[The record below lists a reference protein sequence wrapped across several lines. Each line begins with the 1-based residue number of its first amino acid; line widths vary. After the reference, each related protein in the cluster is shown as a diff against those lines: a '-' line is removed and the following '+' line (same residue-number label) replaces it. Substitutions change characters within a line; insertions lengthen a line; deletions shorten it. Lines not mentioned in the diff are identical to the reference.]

1 MPIHDRW
8 LLEPSAPESE
18 ALPVAALLRPLFA
31 RRGVRSA
38 TELESFCDPRLED
51 LHDPAGI
58 AGMDLAAERIL
69 RAVRD
74 RESILIYGDYDV
86 DGVTSIVML
95 RAVLRALGGEVDFVI
110 PHRLFDGYGL
120 KSEVLDRVLAEKAVR
135 LVITVDCGITSVDPV
150 ARAIE
155 QGIDVI
161 VTDHHLPPELLPE
174 AAAVLN
180 PRQPGCTYPY
190 KDLAGVGVAF
200 KLCCELLRRAGHG
213 MSISS
218 LVKIAAIGTIA
229 DVAPLTGENRALVR
243 MGLAGLAD
251 PRNPGLR
258 ALLRELGLL
267 GRPLRASDVGFKIGP
282 RINAAGRLA
291 SANTA
296 IDLFDARTEAEAAP
310 LVAQLEQM
318 NRQRRTIEGQVMDEA
333 ERAVEALGEL
343 PRILVLWGEG
353 WHKGVVGLCAG
364 RLARKYHRPT
374 LVISKQGDECV
385 GSGRSIPTIDLH
397 GELSAMGG
405 LFTKFGGH
413 AFACGFSLD
422 VGSLAELR
430 SRLEKSLAA
439 ADASRFVQTLALDAE
454 LELSALDSAFTEDHD
469 RLEPFG
475 QENRQ
480 PAFLAR
486 GVTVDEI
493 REFSPGCNRLTMKQA
508 SRRATAI
515 SWPSTSGA
523 LETILRK
530 GGELDLV
537 FHLAPDRYDGH
548 RLEIVDAAVSGE
560 APLELTASADRTW
573 FEA

>member
-8 LLEPSAPESE
+8 LLDSSDPGSAP
-18 ALPVAALLRPLFA
+18 LPVASPLRPLFL
-31 RRGVRSA
+31 RRGVTSEA
-38 TELESFCDPRLED
+38 ELELFCDPRID
-51 LHDPAGI
+51 QLHDPAGI
-58 AGMDLAAERIL
+58 AGMDVAAVRIL
-69 RAVRD
+69 RAIRD

-86 DGVTSIVML
+86 DGVTSIVLL

-120 KSEVLDRVLAEKAVR
+120 KSEVLDRVLKEKAVR
-135 LVITVDCGITSVDPV
+135 LVITVDCGITSVEPV

-155 QGIDVI
+155 RGIDVI
-161 VTDHHLPPELLPE
+161 VTDHHLPPEMLPE

-200 KLCCELLRRAGHG
+200 KLCCELLRRGGHT
-213 MSISS
+213 MSIAS

-243 MGLAGLAD
+243 MGLAGLAE

-258 ALLRELGLL
+258 ALFRALGLL
-267 GRPLRASDVGFKIGP
+267 GKPLRASDVGFKIGP
-282 RINAAGRLA
+282 RINAPGRLD

-296 IDLFDARTEAEAAP
+296 IDLFEARTEAEAAP

-318 NRQRRTIEGQVMDEA
+318 NRRRRAIEAEVMDEA
-333 ERAVEALGEL
+333 ERSVEALGDL

-364 RLARKYHRPT
+364 RLARKYHRPA
-374 LVISKQGDECV
+374 LVISKQGQECV
-385 GSGRSIPTIDLH
+385 GSGRSIPSIDLH
-397 GELSAMGG
+397 GELSAIGD
-405 LFTKFGGH
+405 LFTRFGGH

-422 VGSLAELR
+422 AGSLDQLR
-430 SRLEKSLAA
+430 TRLEKRLAT
-439 ADASRFVQTLALDAE
+439 ADAASFVQTLSIDTE
-454 LELSALDSAFTEDHD
+454 LELGALDTSFIEDHG

-475 QENRQ
+475 QDNRQ

-486 GVTVDEI
+486 GVTVEEI
-493 REFSPGCNRLTMKQA
+493 REFSPGCNRLTIKQA

-523 LETILRK
+523 LEPILRK
-530 GGELDLV
+530 GAELDLV
-537 FHLAPDRYDGH
+537 FHLEPDRYDGH
-548 RLEIVDAAVSGE
+548 RLEVVDAAVSGE
-560 APLELTASADRTW
+560 APLELTASADRPW